1 MAMPRRPP
9 RHHNLNSSAGLSTA
23 ASALILSADRPFA
36 GGRPNWPPLEA
47 RSFAPHLP
55 RTAAG
60 RTRRIHSRDD
70 ERIETLAH
78 RAKVCRVLVNQAHC
92 IGNGGDFVNG
102 LDFTLSLAAGT
113 WGGNSTSD
121 NITYKHFLNITRLSR
136 PIAAEPPTE
145 ADLFGNYWGRFGITP

>member
-60 RTRRIHSRDD
+60 RTPTYRLPIRQSVADSGGGPGG
-70 ERIETLAH
+70 A
-78 RAKVCRVLVNQAHC
+78 VLLKEPGCA
-92 IGNGGDFVNG
+92 GRSGLSPRG
-102 LDFTLSLAAGT
+102 LDEP
-113 WGGNSTSD
+113 
-121 NITYKHFLNITRLSR
+121 FLDARNGPVFR
-136 PIAAEPPTE
+136 
-145 ADLFGNYWGRFGITP
+145 

>member
-60 RTRRIHSRDD
+60 RTQQAAPYEGAVYLSRAIHNH
-70 ERIETLAH
+70 A
-78 RAKVCRVLVNQAHC
+78 AYFVLGHDPSLRTFA
-92 IGNGGDFVNG
+92 FVST
-102 LDFTLSLAAGT
+102 DLSAL
-113 WGGNSTSD
+113 
-121 NITYKHFLNITRLSR
+121 FLNASPQLRLGVN
-136 PIAAEPPTE
+136 
-145 ADLFGNYWGRFGITP
+145 LN

>member
-60 RTRRIHSRDD
+60 RTLPFQNIQNFPH
-70 ERIETLAH
+70 TVLP
-78 RAKVCRVLVNQAHC
+78 VCQYDLLVSKKFAQPSSASK
-92 IGNGGDFVNG
+92 G
-102 LDFTLSLAAGT
+102 
-113 WGGNSTSD
+113 WGHDSE
-121 NITYKHFLNITRLSR
+121 K
-136 PIAAEPPTE
+136 
-145 ADLFGNYWGRFGITP
+145 WGHVSEKLTPLPGSCL

>member
-60 RTRRIHSRDD
+60 RTHRYKAIIGPEMRTR
-70 ERIETLAH
+70 TLARQRVEH
-78 RAKVCRVLVNQAHC
+78 R
-92 IGNGGDFVNG
+92 IGCEILNKM
-102 LDFTLSLAAGT
+102 AALGMP
-113 WGGNSTSD
+113 D
-121 NITYKHFLNITRLSR
+121 TYC
-136 PIAAEPPTE
+136 A
-145 ADLFGNYWGRFGITP
+145 G

>member
-60 RTRRIHSRDD
+60 RTRGFEPVAHRTTR
-70 ERIETLAH
+70 TLA
-78 RAKVCRVLVNQAHC
+78 
-92 IGNGGDFVNG
+92 
-102 LDFTLSLAAGT
+102 
-113 WGGNSTSD
+113 
-121 NITYKHFLNITRLSR
+121 
-136 PIAAEPPTE
+136 
-145 ADLFGNYWGRFGITP
+145 

>member
-47 RSFAPHLP
+47 RSFEPHLP

-60 RTRRIHSRDD
+60 RTR
-70 ERIETLAH
+70 T
-78 RAKVCRVLVNQAHC
+78 
-92 IGNGGDFVNG
+92 
-102 LDFTLSLAAGT
+102 
-113 WGGNSTSD
+113 
-121 NITYKHFLNITRLSR
+121 
-136 PIAAEPPTE
+136 IAAVARSGPFLSNDLLAVLIE
-145 ADLFGNYWGRFGITP
+145 ASLINKARYARDQRFGFNASL